1 MKSFKQLMSE
11 VAQPKSQDE
20 LEFKDKHMVT
30 TKDYPVP
37 GTEHQFKADMPK
49 ATRKAAD
56 YRKGE
61 DMAVYE
67 AQLDPVGQED
77 DDINNDGKVDSAD
90 RYLHRRR
97 RAISKAIKNESAEE
111 LDEAGGLSAAIKRA
125 EASRQKALKKAA
137 SMVKKGFS
145 HEVAAKNHDV
155 KVDDLKRHM
164 KEAAELNELSPS
176 TLQAYASAALQDKK
190 KDRWKSA
197 SKAMDKAARK
207 DVADRHFLKYGKEPK
222 NESVEDLDEYKNWE
236 IQHPLK
242 PTQKYHVKARTTGEA
257 IRKGH
262 KAAISAGH
270 LQSNVPDTVFK
281 SKHIKKLGENLDESF
296 KKGVMVVHPKTGATG
311 KVVNVSGDKSTV
323 DVRWTKKG
331 YTTTHTI
338 DDLELMKESTLNEIS
353 KKTLGSYI
361 KKAKTDVAGQAYQLG
376 ARDPLKPKASWSK
389 ALGRERYIDKAVD
402 RLTKEEIELDESN
415 QMAAIGRKL
424 QKMAPTEKND
434 MISNAMANLGDH
446 LETYGTTFGARNMKE
461 LERKTGLTAKVIKML
476 IQRAGGSVNESVN
489 LTENFKT
496 GSLTLNDGSRVI
508 VSKQNADLL
517 NQMFND
523 LNPAN
528 RREMMKVAM
537 KDKDGF
543 NEILGFAREAL

>member
-1 MKSFKQLMSE
+1 MKSFKQLMLE

-49 ATRKAAD
+49 AMRKAAD

-77 DDINNDGKVDSAD
+77 DDINNDGKVDAAD

-97 RAISKAIKNESAEE
+97 RAISKAIKNEAAEE

-125 EASRQKALKKAA
+125 EASRQRALKKAA

-145 HEVAAKNHDV
+145 HEAAAKNYDV
-155 KVDDLKRHM
+155 KVDDLKRHI
-164 KEAAELNELSPS
+164 KEAAE
-176 TLQAYASAALQDKK
+176 
-190 KDRWKSA
+190 
-197 SKAMDKAARK
+197 
-207 DVADRHFLKYGKEPK
+207 
-222 NESVEDLDEYKNWE
+222 DLDE
-236 IQHPLK
+236 
-242 PTQKYHVKARTTGEA
+242 
-257 IRKGH
+257 
-262 KAAISAGH
+262 IS
-270 LQSNVPDTVFK
+270 D
-281 SKHIKKLGENLDESF
+281 KKLDAYRQKAFADQPAGDDGSEKYRKRKFGRDLAF
-296 KKGVMVVHPKTGATG
+296 AKQTGRA
-311 KVVNVSGDKSTV
+311 KV
-323 DVRWTKKG
+323 R
-331 YTTTHTI
+331 
-338 DDLELMKESTLNEIS
+338 
-353 KKTLGSYI
+353 
-361 KKAKTDVAGQAYQLG
+361 A
-376 ARDPLKPKASWSK
+376 
-389 ALGRERYIDKAVD
+389 
-402 RLTKEEIELDESN
+402 TKEEVELDENLGKSIKKMKFWHSTDPRDVKN
-415 QMAAIGRKL
+415 RVKNADPEFRKKLANQTGKLGGPAELQRRLARKMSEEVEINENHQMAIIGRKL
-424 QKMAPTEKND
+424 QQMAPKEKND

-523 LNPAN
+523 LNPTN